1 MSALKTCV
9 LITAELISGIG
20 KVLEDKKVNFSEIVG
35 LAPQIIKIPKFVANI
50 QPALDELK
58 AGVSPIVLQEI
69 QVAVAAKLDLQN
81 DKSEQIVELC
91 INWIVLTSSTAFE
104 IIKTLKSK

>member
-9 LITAELISGIG
+9 VISAELISEIG
-20 KVLEDKKVNFSEIVG
+20 KVLEDKKVNFSEVIG
-35 LAPQIIKIPKFVANI
+35 LAPQLIKIPKFVANI
-50 QPALDELK
+50 QPALAELK

-69 QVAVAAKLDLQN
+69 NTAVAQRLDLKN
-81 DKSEQIVELC
+81 DKAEQVVELC

-104 IIKTLKSK
+104 IIKSLKSK